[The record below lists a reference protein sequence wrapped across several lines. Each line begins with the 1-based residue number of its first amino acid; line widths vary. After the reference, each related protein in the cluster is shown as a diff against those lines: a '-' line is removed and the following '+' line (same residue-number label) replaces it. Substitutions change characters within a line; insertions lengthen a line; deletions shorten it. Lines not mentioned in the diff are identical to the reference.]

1 MLAMTRLP
9 PDSFLPSGG
18 LDSFDRSMAP
28 IPQFHHRPDSM
39 ISPLSLPNPL
49 KQHHSVDASSSIK
62 LPPTSHNIPPSS
74 LAVTS
79 DSQRFLTTDHRSLS
93 TPTRRMPG
101 SSITS
106 PSMAPVNPGAMSPFE
121 HLSPQTTATL
131 LHRREEYSRKLQEN
145 WQAERAHLEAS
156 RARAEE
162 MFREERDMMDEERL
176 LWADQKTKLENE
188 ISDWKQRAATAES
201 EVAKLAKLLGSK
213 HKATGKLGAF
223 VDGTVDKI
231 LGNRR
236 PGSSDTQGT
245 VGRSLSAFQTP
256 SDGVS
261 PSSLPHG
268 RGSTIPES
276 NPFVPLDPRMQS
288 ASPSN
293 TTPRQEERV
302 PSIDISGVIPGL
314 EGVRLKAPAVQKPTF
329 NDEKPSSPTNAFAKL
344 LSPTTCPKTITE
356 IYLKPSPAAMAQ
368 AALLAPVHR
377 RLTMHAGHTPNHSV
391 SFSQIPTLD
400 STATNTAGSTGTS
413 TPTSPDD
420 LKMAQDDKAQDQN
433 NPPVIPDADLE
444 SHGALG
450 LYHDPD
456 LLEEATLEPSDDD
469 PALKGPLCL
478 KNRPAADEVFLR
490 RLSDKLEE
498 VKATDATPSVLCEPE
513 VLQDAGE
520 PSTDL
525 GAPLSTVPSNDSH
538 LEDGLEGVEEDVPL
552 KLKKSSNF
560 GQPLGQVH
568 RKSGF

>member
-39 ISPLSLPNPL
+39 ISPLSLPNSL
-49 KQHHSVDASSSIK
+49 KQHPSVDASSSIK
-62 LPPTSHNIPPSS
+62 LPPTSHMPPSS
-74 LAVTS
+74 LAVAS
-79 DSQRFLTTDHRSLS
+79 NSQRFLTTEHRSLS
-93 TPTRRMPG
+93 TPTRGNPG

-106 PSMAPVNPGAMSPFE
+106 PSMAPLNNGAMSPFE

-176 LWADQKTKLENE
+176 LWAEQKTRLENE
-188 ISDWKQRAATAES
+188 ILDWKQRAATAEA
-201 EVAKLAKLLGSK
+201 EVAKLAKLLGNGNKSK
-213 HKATGKLGAF
+213 TTGKLGAF
-223 VDGTVDKI
+223 IDGTVEKI

-236 PGSSDTQGT
+236 SGSSDVQGT
-245 VGRSLSAFQTP
+245 VGRSSSAYQTP

-261 PSSLPHG
+261 PSSLPRG

-288 ASPSN
+288 ASPKN
-293 TTPRQEERV
+293 TSPRQEEPV

-329 NDEKPSSPTNAFAKL
+329 NDGKPSSPTGAYPKIY
-344 LSPTTCPKTITE
+344 PTCPKTVTE
-356 IYLKPSPAAMAQ
+356 LYLKPSPSAMAQ
-368 AALLAPVHR
+368 AALMAPVHR

-391 SFSQIPTLD
+391 SFSQLPTLE
-400 STATNTAGSTGTS
+400 STTTNTAGSTGTS

-420 LKMAQDDKAQDQN
+420 LKMAQVDKAQDH
-433 NPPVIPDADLE
+433 PPVIPDADQE
-444 SHGALG
+444 SHEDLG
-450 LYHDPD
+450 LYYDTD
-456 LLEEATLEPSDDD
+456 LLEEAILEPSDDD
-469 PALKGPLCL
+469 LALKGPLCL

-513 VLQDAGE
+513 VPQDVGE
-520 PSTDL
+520 HLTDL

-568 RKSGF
+568 RKPGF

>member
-1 MLAMTRLP
+1 MTRLP

-39 ISPLSLPNPL
+39 ISPLSLPNSL
-49 KQHHSVDASSSIK
+49 KQHPSVDASGSVK
-62 LPPTSHNIPPSS
+62 LPPTSHMLPSS
-74 LAVTS
+74 LAVAS
-79 DSQRFLTTDHRSLS
+79 DSQRFLTTEHRSLS

-176 LWADQKTKLENE
+176 LWAEQKTKLENE
-188 ISDWKQRAATAES
+188 ILDWKQKAATAEA

-213 HKATGKLGAF
+213 HKTNGKPGVF
-223 VDGTVDKI
+223 IDGTVDKI

-236 PGSSDTQGT
+236 PGSSDTQGA
-245 VGRSLSAFQTP
+245 VGRPSSAFQTP

-261 PSSLPHG
+261 PNSLPRG

-288 ASPSN
+288 ASPN
-293 TTPRQEERV
+293 NATPRQEERV

-329 NDEKPSSPTNAFAKL
+329 NEKPNPFAHL
-344 LSPTTCPKTITE
+344 PSPTTCPNTITE
-356 IYLKPSPAAMAQ
+356 IFLKPSPVAMAQ
-368 AALLAPVHR
+368 QALLAPVHR
-377 RLTMHAGHTPNHSV
+377 RLTMHAGHTPNHSI
-391 SFSQIPTLD
+391 SFSQLPTLD

-420 LKMAQDDKAQDQN
+420 LKMAQVDKAQDQS
-433 NPPVIPDADLE
+433 NPPVIPDADQE
-444 SHGALG
+444 SHEALG
-450 LYHDPD
+450 LYYDTD

-513 VLQDAGE
+513 VLQDARE